1 MSVCPFISSNC
12 LSANIQTDESR
23 MRRNGWLRR
32 ASVYSKAKNPYTLVF
47 WIPEISWVFTSIL
60 TTLSSRFPLIRIDI
74 IVGKTWTTRPSS
86 VVLYTFELLC
96 IWIGCVWLQSLFHM
110 LLPLDVRHRR
120 RRRRCPLLA
129 GWWMDGSSY
138 CRFIWL
144 RFQIVSAFNSPI
156 HTPTL
161 FIVVVVLAFQ
171 RTVVLMRNSD
181 CQLQFFLSVQIKM

>member
-1 MSVCPFISSNC
+1 
-12 LSANIQTDESR
+12 

-32 ASVYSKAKNPYTLVF
+32 ASVYSKAKKPYTLVF

-161 FIVVVVLAFQ
+161 FIVVVVVVVLAFQ

-181 CQLQFFLSVQIKM
+181 CQLQFFVSVQEN